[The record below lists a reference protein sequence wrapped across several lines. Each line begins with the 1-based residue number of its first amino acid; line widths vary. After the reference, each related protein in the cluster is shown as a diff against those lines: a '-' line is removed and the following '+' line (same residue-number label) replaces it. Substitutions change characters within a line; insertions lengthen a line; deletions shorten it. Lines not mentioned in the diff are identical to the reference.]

1 MGSQESF
8 SIEIYYH
15 SNLELKILSLSKMKS
30 STFFI
35 LTMLVSLITPR
46 CFATYLLVD
55 LEANIQRVKTTA
67 LRFQNGEVNTLGVLS
82 DMIDSTKTLT
92 DTLEEAGKATID
104 PSMKKI
110 QDLLNGIAD
119 DFLGEQDQD
128 QRVKKLIEE
137 SYLDLS
143 KTKMTM
149 RRLKDYLNAHA
160 DETINQVERI
170 TKTID
175 DLTED
180 TSPQVIEFDFQTLVR
195 LFIAFLDISKERLQ
209 SAQAKYKEAEE
220 NLMEVETR
228 LNTYKNTLVTYLK
241 NENNELDEFVD
252 KIRSETY
259 PVATLCV
266 LPPMIMGCPIIFIA
280 TAIGVEVTINNA
292 RSTLENQKSKANK
305 ALEAVKLSNVEINK
319 AYEFMDRENP
329 LILKWSARLNA
340 VSTEVHTADN
350 IMRAIKFGRHIRF
363 KNALVSLKVA
373 AEKYLKNDPGVTS
386 RMYE

>member
-160 DETINQVERI
+160 YETINQVERI

-209 SAQAKYKEAEE
+209 SAQAQYKEAEE
-220 NLMEVETR
+220 NLKQIR
-228 LNTYKNTLVTYLK
+228 PLK
-241 NENNELDEFVD
+241 LLSCQMWKLTKHTNLW
-252 KIRSETY
+252 
-259 PVATLCV
+259 
-266 LPPMIMGCPIIFIA
+266 
-280 TAIGVEVTINNA
+280 IG
-292 RSTLENQKSKANK
+292 R
-305 ALEAVKLSNVEINK
+305 
-319 AYEFMDRENP
+319 
-329 LILKWSARLNA
+329 IL
-340 VSTEVHTADN
+340 
-350 IMRAIKFGRHIRF
+350 
-363 KNALVSLKVA
+363 
-373 AEKYLKNDPGVTS
+373 
-386 RMYE
+386 